1 MAKRVTRRP
10 YTYAVVALVLLI
22 TLGSPFLRASF
33 GLTDDRV
40 LPPAAPAHLATQEIR
55 TQFDDS
61 GARAIP
67 VLVQR
72 GPTKQLESA
81 ITDYAA
87 RVSALPDV
95 ERVDTATGS
104 YANGRRI
111 SLPNRN
117 SPRFSSD
124 AAIRLDVIAKPDPMS
139 AAGTKLVHDIRQTP
153 APATVLVGGTSAMLA
168 DTTAAIGH
176 WAPVAVGIIVL
187 SMFVLLFL
195 FTRSVFLPFKALL
208 LTTLSLTATFGAMV
222 FVFQEG
228 HLGWLIGSPIVT
240 GLIDV
245 SVPILV
251 FCIAF
256 GLSMDYQVFLI
267 SRIRERYL
275 LTGDNVESIAV
286 GLGLTGRIITSAACI
301 LAIVLIVFATSGLT
315 LLKLVGVGLAIAV
328 VIDATVV
335 RTVLVPAFMKI
346 AGRANWWA
354 PRALRQVHVRF
365 GFGD

>member
-1 MAKRVTRRP
+1 
-10 YTYAVVALVLLI
+10 
-22 TLGSPFLRASF
+22 
-33 GLTDDRV
+33 
-40 LPPAAPAHLATQEIR
+40 
-55 TQFDDS
+55 
-61 GARAIP
+61 
-67 VLVQR
+67 
-72 GPTKQLESA
+72 
-81 ITDYAA
+81 
-87 RVSALPDV
+87 
-95 ERVDTATGS
+95 
-104 YANGRRI
+104 
-111 SLPNRN
+111 
-117 SPRFSSD
+117 
-124 AAIRLDVIAKPDPMS
+124 
-139 AAGTKLVHDIRQTP
+139 
-153 APATVLVGGTSAMLA
+153 
-168 DTTAAIGH
+168 
-176 WAPVAVGIIVL
+176 VGIIVL

-208 LTTLSLTATFGAMV
+208 LTTLSLTATFGARV